1 MSELQSKY
9 NKDEILNK
17 VAPCSLCCYTCAAK
31 KDGIIAKTSET
42 LLKYHKGYYDFQC
55 KALPRKY
62 KHSAKKELKFIKQLE
77 KFTQA
82 SCDGCRNCKHG
93 KFCIKNCFILD
104 CTLAHKVDFCG
115 ECEEFPCYKT
125 KQIFSDTVFTDWL
138 TGNERIKQ
146 IGAEKYFEEITTLS
160 HYESYKKDWFL
171 INKGVYNGIHKNYK
185 R

>member
-93 KFCIKNCFILD
+93 KFCIKNCFILIVH
-104 CTLAHKVDFCG
+104 LLIKL
-115 ECEEFPCYKT
+115 
-125 KQIFSDTVFTDWL
+125 IFVENVKSFRVIKLNKYLRTQYS
-138 TGNERIKQ
+138 RI
-146 IGAEKYFEEITTLS
+146 G
-160 HYESYKKDWFL
+160 
-171 INKGVYNGIHKNYK
+171 
-185 R
+185 